1 MQEIKITENQAGQ
14 RFDKFLF
21 KYFKEATSGFI
32 YKMLRKKN
40 ITLND
45 KKADGSEKLQSGDSV
60 KIFFSDE
67 TLNKFSEGKSC
78 ISNAGSRQ
86 TNNMTDKA
94 ADNTANEPAV
104 RTDGKHTD
112 STADKYSY
120 TVSKKGLFIDYE
132 KIYRP
137 LDIVYEDED
146 VLVINKPPNMP
157 THPSMGNYENSLA
170 NGVMYYYKSKG
181 EERVFSA
188 VNRLDKDTSGLMA
201 VAKNSYIHAR
211 LGEEIQKKELK
222 RKYMC
227 IVCGDVEH
235 DGTVDAPIRRAD
247 GSVIN
252 RIVAPDGQRAV
263 KRYREYTLL
272 EMELETGRTHQ
283 IRVHMAYIGHPLVGD
298 WLYGTENHNIAKRQM
313 LHSCYLCFTHPI
325 TGQIMEFKDEMAEDM
340 RAFIEKLS

>member
-1 MQEIKITENQAGQ
+1 MDRILEYEIPSEYDGANITTVLKQHFKISTNLIKDLKKYKEGIQVNGEHKRVVDLAAKGDILKITI
-14 RFDKFLF
+14 RD
-21 KYFKEATSGFI
+21 
-32 YKMLRKKN
+32 
-40 ITLND
+40 
-45 KKADGSEKLQSGDSV
+45 
-60 KIFFSDE
+60 
-67 TLNKFSEGKSC
+67 
-78 ISNAGSRQ
+78 
-86 TNNMTDKA
+86 
-94 ADNTANEPAV
+94 
-104 RTDGKHTD
+104 
-112 STADKYSY
+112 
-120 TVSKKGLFIDYE
+120 TVSENIVPTD
-132 KIYRP
+132 IP

-146 VLVINKPPNMP
+146 VLVINKLPNMP

-181 EERVFSA
+181 EERVFRA

-227 IVCGDVEH
+227 IVCGDVER

-263 KRYREYTLL
+263 THYRVIKRYGEYTLL

-298 WLYGTENHNIAKRQM
+298 WLYGTEDHNIAKRQM

>member
-1 MQEIKITENQAGQ
+1 MDRVLEYEIPSEYDGANITTVLKQHFKISTNLIKDLKKYKEGIQVNGEHKRVVDFVAKGDILKITIRDTASEN
-14 RFDKFLF
+14 
-21 KYFKEATSGFI
+21 I
-32 YKMLRKKN
+32 
-40 ITLND
+40 
-45 KKADGSEKLQSGDSV
+45 V
-60 KIFFSDE
+60 P
-67 TLNKFSEGKSC
+67 
-78 ISNAGSRQ
+78 
-86 TNNMTDKA
+86 TD
-94 ADNTANEPAV
+94 
-104 RTDGKHTD
+104 
-112 STADKYSY
+112 
-120 TVSKKGLFIDYE
+120 I
-132 KIYRP
+132 P

-146 VLVINKPPNMP
+146 VLVINKLPNMP

-181 EERVFSA
+181 EERVFRA

-227 IVCGDVEH
+227 IVCGDVER

-263 KRYREYTLL
+263 THYRVIKRYREYTLL

>member
-1 MQEIKITENQAGQ
+1 MDRVLEYEIPSEYDGANITTVLKQHFKISTNLIKDLKKYKEGIQVNGEHKRVVDFVAKGDILKITIRDTASEN
-14 RFDKFLF
+14 
-21 KYFKEATSGFI
+21 I
-32 YKMLRKKN
+32 
-40 ITLND
+40 
-45 KKADGSEKLQSGDSV
+45 V
-60 KIFFSDE
+60 P
-67 TLNKFSEGKSC
+67 
-78 ISNAGSRQ
+78 
-86 TNNMTDKA
+86 TD
-94 ADNTANEPAV
+94 
-104 RTDGKHTD
+104 
-112 STADKYSY
+112 
-120 TVSKKGLFIDYE
+120 I
-132 KIYRP
+132 P

-146 VLVINKPPNMP
+146 VLVINKLPNMP

-181 EERVFSA
+181 EERVFRA

-227 IVCGDVEH
+227 IVCGDVER

-263 KRYREYTLL
+263 THYRVVKRYGEYTLL

-298 WLYGTENHNIAKRQM
+298 WLYGTEDHNIAKRQM

>member
-1 MQEIKITENQAGQ
+1 MDRVLEYEIPSEYDGANITTVLKQHFKISTNLIKDLKKYKEGIQVNGEHKRVVDLAAKGDILKITIRDTASEN
-14 RFDKFLF
+14 
-21 KYFKEATSGFI
+21 I
-32 YKMLRKKN
+32 
-40 ITLND
+40 
-45 KKADGSEKLQSGDSV
+45 V
-60 KIFFSDE
+60 P
-67 TLNKFSEGKSC
+67 
-78 ISNAGSRQ
+78 
-86 TNNMTDKA
+86 TD
-94 ADNTANEPAV
+94 
-104 RTDGKHTD
+104 
-112 STADKYSY
+112 
-120 TVSKKGLFIDYE
+120 I
-132 KIYRP
+132 P

-146 VLVINKPPNMP
+146 VLVINKPSNMP

-181 EERVFSA
+181 EERVFRA

-227 IVCGDVEH
+227 IVCGDVER

-263 KRYREYTLL
+263 THYRVVKRYGEYTLL

-298 WLYGTENHNIAKRQM
+298 WLYGTEDHNIAKRQM
-313 LHSCYLCFTHPI
+313 LHSCYLCFCLLYTSDAA
-325 TGQIMEFKDEMAEDM
+325 DE
-340 RAFIEKLS
+340 

>member
-1 MQEIKITENQAGQ
+1 MDRVLEYEIPSEYDGANITTVLKQHCKISTNLIKDLKKYKEGIQVNGEHKRVVDLVAKGDILKITI
-14 RFDKFLF
+14 RD
-21 KYFKEATSGFI
+21 
-32 YKMLRKKN
+32 
-40 ITLND
+40 
-45 KKADGSEKLQSGDSV
+45 
-60 KIFFSDE
+60 
-67 TLNKFSEGKSC
+67 
-78 ISNAGSRQ
+78 
-86 TNNMTDKA
+86 
-94 ADNTANEPAV
+94 
-104 RTDGKHTD
+104 
-112 STADKYSY
+112 
-120 TVSKKGLFIDYE
+120 TVSENIVPTD
-132 KIYRP
+132 IP

-146 VLVINKPPNMP
+146 VLVINKPSTMPN
-157 THPSMGNYENSLA
+157 HPSMGNYENSLA

-181 EERVFSA
+181 EERVFRA

-227 IVCGDVEH
+227 IVCGDVER

-263 KRYREYTLL
+263 THYRVVKRYGEYTLL

-298 WLYGTENHNIAKRQM
+298 WLYGMEDHNIAKRQM

>member
-1 MQEIKITENQAGQ
+1 MDRVLEYEIPSEYDGANITTVLKQHFKISTNLIKDLKKYKEGIQVNGEHKRVVDLTAKGDILKITI
-14 RFDKFLF
+14 RD
-21 KYFKEATSGFI
+21 
-32 YKMLRKKN
+32 
-40 ITLND
+40 
-45 KKADGSEKLQSGDSV
+45 
-60 KIFFSDE
+60 
-67 TLNKFSEGKSC
+67 
-78 ISNAGSRQ
+78 
-86 TNNMTDKA
+86 
-94 ADNTANEPAV
+94 
-104 RTDGKHTD
+104 
-112 STADKYSY
+112 
-120 TVSKKGLFIDYE
+120 TVSENIVPTD
-132 KIYRP
+132 IP

-146 VLVINKPPNMP
+146 VLVINKLPNMP

-181 EERVFSA
+181 EERVFRA

-227 IVCGDVEH
+227 IVCGDVER

-263 KRYREYTLL
+263 THYRVVKRYGEYTLL

-298 WLYGTENHNIAKRQM
+298 WLYGTEDHNIAKRQM

>member
-1 MQEIKITENQAGQ
+1 
-14 RFDKFLF
+14 
-21 KYFKEATSGFI
+21 
-32 YKMLRKKN
+32 
-40 ITLND
+40 
-45 KKADGSEKLQSGDSV
+45 
-60 KIFFSDE
+60 
-67 TLNKFSEGKSC
+67 
-78 ISNAGSRQ
+78 
-86 TNNMTDKA
+86 
-94 ADNTANEPAV
+94 
-104 RTDGKHTD
+104 
-112 STADKYSY
+112 
-120 TVSKKGLFIDYE
+120 
-132 KIYRP
+132 
-137 LDIVYEDED
+137 
-146 VLVINKPPNMP
+146 
-157 THPSMGNYENSLA
+157 
-170 NGVMYYYKSKG
+170 MYYYKSKG
-181 EERVFSA
+181 EERVFRA

-227 IVCGDVEH
+227 IVCGDVER

-263 KRYREYTLL
+263 THYRVVKRYGEYTLL

-298 WLYGTENHNIAKRQM
+298 WLYGTEDHNIVKRQM

>member
-1 MQEIKITENQAGQ
+1 MDRVLEYEIPSEYDGANITTVLKQHFKISTNLIKDLKKYKEGIQVNGEHKRVVDLVAKGDILKITIRDTASEN
-14 RFDKFLF
+14 
-21 KYFKEATSGFI
+21 I
-32 YKMLRKKN
+32 
-40 ITLND
+40 
-45 KKADGSEKLQSGDSV
+45 V
-60 KIFFSDE
+60 P
-67 TLNKFSEGKSC
+67 
-78 ISNAGSRQ
+78 
-86 TNNMTDKA
+86 TD
-94 ADNTANEPAV
+94 
-104 RTDGKHTD
+104 
-112 STADKYSY
+112 
-120 TVSKKGLFIDYE
+120 I
-132 KIYRP
+132 P

-146 VLVINKPPNMP
+146 VLVINKPSNMS

-181 EERVFSA
+181 EERVFRA

-227 IVCGDVEH
+227 IVCGDVER

-263 KRYREYTLL
+263 THYRVVKRYGEYTLL

-298 WLYGTENHNIAKRQM
+298 WLYGTEDHNIAKRQM

>member
-1 MQEIKITENQAGQ
+1 MDRVLEYEIPSEYDGANITTVLKQHFKISTNLIKDLKKYKEGIQVNGEHKRVVDFVAKGDILKIKIRDTASEN
-14 RFDKFLF
+14 
-21 KYFKEATSGFI
+21 I
-32 YKMLRKKN
+32 
-40 ITLND
+40 
-45 KKADGSEKLQSGDSV
+45 V
-60 KIFFSDE
+60 P
-67 TLNKFSEGKSC
+67 
-78 ISNAGSRQ
+78 
-86 TNNMTDKA
+86 TD
-94 ADNTANEPAV
+94 
-104 RTDGKHTD
+104 
-112 STADKYSY
+112 
-120 TVSKKGLFIDYE
+120 I
-132 KIYRP
+132 P

-146 VLVINKPPNMP
+146 VLVINKPSNMP
-157 THPSMGNYENSLA
+157 THPSMVNYENSLA

-181 EERVFSA
+181 EERVFRA

-222 RKYMC
+222 RKYMS

-263 KRYREYTLL
+263 THYRVVKRYGEYTLL

-298 WLYGTENHNIAKRQM
+298 WLYGTEDHNIAKRQM

>member
-1 MQEIKITENQAGQ
+1 MDRVLEYEIPSEYDGANITTVLKQHFKISTNLIKDLKKYKEGIQVNGEHKRVVDFVAKGDILKITIRDTASEN
-14 RFDKFLF
+14 
-21 KYFKEATSGFI
+21 I
-32 YKMLRKKN
+32 
-40 ITLND
+40 
-45 KKADGSEKLQSGDSV
+45 V
-60 KIFFSDE
+60 P
-67 TLNKFSEGKSC
+67 
-78 ISNAGSRQ
+78 
-86 TNNMTDKA
+86 TD
-94 ADNTANEPAV
+94 
-104 RTDGKHTD
+104 
-112 STADKYSY
+112 
-120 TVSKKGLFIDYE
+120 I
-132 KIYRP
+132 P

-146 VLVINKPPNMP
+146 VLVINKLPNMP

-181 EERVFSA
+181 EERVFRA

-201 VAKNSYIHAR
+201 VAKNSYMHAR

-227 IVCGDVEH
+227 IVCGDVER

-263 KRYREYTLL
+263 THYRVIKRYGEYTLL

-298 WLYGTENHNIAKRQM
+298 WLYGTEDHNIAKRQM